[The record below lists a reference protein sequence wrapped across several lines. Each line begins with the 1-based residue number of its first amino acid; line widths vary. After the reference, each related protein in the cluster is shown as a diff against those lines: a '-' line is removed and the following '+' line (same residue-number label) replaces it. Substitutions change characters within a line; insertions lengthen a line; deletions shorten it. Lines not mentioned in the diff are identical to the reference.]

1 MKRKIVSLLLVMAMG
16 TSLLVGCGGN
26 NDSGASND
34 VDANVNQDAEKDD
47 VAADDSS
54 DNAEADLQT
63 QDILFF
69 GEKIGTLTYNGNSN
83 ELNSADEYR
92 SDFDMHIADGKG
104 TYTVGANVEAITFA
118 DAKTYYQDVKIQT
131 ETNENV
137 ASSQFSE
144 IKEAVLNEIPVKY
157 FTRIYTMAAGN
168 ENKDFYCVVDFPAVD
183 NKEYILV
190 VSMHF
195 GREEEL
201 LLSGLENLLV
211 DVEIQGVKPGAETED
226 ATVKN
231 DEFYYPWYD
240 EAHLLTS
247 GGKNVNV
254 YFVGEGNLTW
264 EMDGIWLYIYDAND
278 EIYAF
283 RVSDAASAEE
293 YIDSFL
299 ESNSHLELE
308 IETQEELQICDRTI
322 HSFHIKEK
330 DADEVWLSTGV
341 IELAS
346 DVVFV
351 FEYDHVNF
359 GEAGFEQVLGEL
371 RFKVE

>member
-26 NDSGASND
+26 NESGAGD
-34 VDANVNQDAEKDD
+34 GADANVNQDAGKND
-47 VAADDSS
+47 VAADDDS
-54 DNAEADLQT
+54 DNAKADLQT

-92 SDFDMHIADGKG
+92 SDFNMHIADGKG
-104 TYTVGANVEAITFA
+104 TYTVGAYVEAITFA
-118 DAKTYYQDVKIQT
+118 DAKTYYQDVKEQT

-144 IKEAVLNEIPVKY
+144 IKETVLNEIPVKY

-183 NKEYILV
+183 YKEYILV
-190 VSMHF
+190 VSMPF
-195 GREEEL
+195 GEEEEL

-211 DVEIQGVKPGAETED
+211 DVEIQGVKPGDEADT
-226 ATVKN
+226 TVKN
-231 DEFYYPWYD
+231 DEFYDPWYN
-240 EAHLLTS
+240 EVYLLTS
-247 GGKNVNV
+247 GGKTVNV
-254 YFVGEGNLTW
+254 YFVGEGSLNW
-264 EMDGIWLYIYDAND
+264 EMDGNWIYIYDAND

-283 RVSDAASAEE
+283 SVSDAASAEE

-308 IETQEELQICDRTI
+308 IETQEELQLCDRTI

-359 GEAGFEQVLGEL
+359 GEAGFEEVLGEL

>member
-26 NDSGASND
+26 NDGGTND
-34 VDANVNQDAEKDD
+34 DADANVNEEVGKDD
-47 VAADDSS
+47 ATSDDSS
-54 DNAEADLQT
+54 DNTEADLQT

-69 GEKIGTLTYNGNSN
+69 GEKIGTLTYNGNNN

-104 TYTVGANVEAITFA
+104 SYTVGAYVEAITFA
-118 DAKTYYQDVKIQT
+118 DAEAYYQNTKEQT

-137 ASSQFSE
+137 ASSQFSDL
-144 IKEAVLNEIPVKY
+144 KEAVLNEIPVKY

-211 DVEIQGVKPGAETED
+211 DVEIQGVKPGAEEED
-226 ATVKN
+226 TTVKN
-231 DEFYYPWYD
+231 DEFNDSWYN

-247 GGKNVNV
+247 GGKAVNL
-254 YFVGEGNLTW
+254 YFVGDGSLTC
-264 EMDGIWLYIYDAND
+264 EMDGVWLYIYDAND

-283 RVSDAASAEE
+283 SVSDAASAEE

-308 IETQEELQICDRTI
+308 IETQEELQLCDRTI

-359 GEAGFEQVLGEL
+359 GEAGFEEVLRQL